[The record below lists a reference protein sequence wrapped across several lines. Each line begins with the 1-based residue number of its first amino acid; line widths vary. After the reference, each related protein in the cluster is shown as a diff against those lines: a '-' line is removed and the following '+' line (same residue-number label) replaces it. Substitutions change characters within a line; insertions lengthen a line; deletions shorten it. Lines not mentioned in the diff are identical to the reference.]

1 MTNLKLLATALL
13 VAGLA
18 ATPLGTLA
26 ANGNGG
32 RAVSAP
38 PRASAIASLSVA
50 EVATLVWMREEEKLA
65 RDMYITLNTYF
76 PAKIFTNIAASEQ
89 KHFDAIGKKLDLY
102 GVADPAT
109 DVVGVFT
116 NPDLQAL
123 YDELLGLGMVSYVEA
138 LKVGVTIEETDIAD
152 LEAAIDGTSSV
163 PLARTYQHLL
173 TGSEHHL
180 AAFTRSLAK
189 AGVVLD

>member
-32 RAVSAP
+32 PAASAP
-38 PRASAIASLSVA
+38 PRASAVAPLSDA

-76 PAKIFTNIAASEQ
+76 PAKIFVNIAAAEQ
-89 KHFDAIGKKLDLY
+89 KHFDAIGKKLAFY
-102 GVADPAT
+102 GIADPAT
-109 DVVGVFT
+109 DAVGVFT
-116 NPDLQAL
+116 DPELQVL
-123 YDELLGLGMVSYVEA
+123 YDNLLALGMVSYVEA
-138 LKVGVTIEETDIAD
+138 LKVGVIIEETDLAD

-163 PLARTYQHLL
+163 SLARTYQHLL

-180 AAFTRSLAK
+180 AAFIKSLAK
-189 AGVVLD
+189 AGVVLE